1 MWSKIPLLLTK
12 PLVKVYS
19 SELGEYPVLVF
30 LNEGIIKMDTIKVA
44 KTLDA
49 KGLECPMPLL
59 KAKKA
64 IEALESGQV
73 LEILGT
79 DEGSRIDLPGWC
91 ERVGHTFMG
100 VKEETHYFKFYIK
113 KG

>member
-1 MWSKIPLLLTK
+1 
-12 PLVKVYS
+12 
-19 SELGEYPVLVF
+19 
-30 LNEGIIKMDTIKVA
+30 MDTIKIA

-49 KGLECPMPLL
+49 KGLDCPMPLL

-64 IEALESGQV
+64 IEALECGQV

-79 DEGSRIDLPGWC
+79 DEGSKIDLPGWC
-91 ERVGHTFMG
+91 ERVGHTFLG
-100 VKEETHYFKFYIK
+100 SKDEKDYYRFYIK

>member
-1 MWSKIPLLLTK
+1 MD
-12 PLVKVYS
+12 
-19 SELGEYPVLVF
+19 
-30 LNEGIIKMDTIKVA
+30 EGIINMDTIKA
-44 KTLDA
+44 DKTLDA
-49 KGLECPMPLL
+49 KGLDCPMPLL

-79 DEGSRIDLPGWC
+79 DEGSKIDLPGWC
-91 ERVGHTFMG
+91 ERVGHAFLG
-100 VKEETHYFKFYIK
+100 VKEEAKYFKFYIQ

>member
-1 MWSKIPLLLTK
+1 MD
-12 PLVKVYS
+12 
-19 SELGEYPVLVF
+19 
-30 LNEGIIKMDTIKVA
+30 LNTIKVD

-59 KAKKA
+59 KSKKA
-64 IEALESGQV
+64 IDALEPGQI
-73 LEILGT
+73 LEVLGT

-91 ERVGHTFMG
+91 ERVGHTYLG
-100 VKEETHYFKFYIK
+100 VKEEGSYFKFYIK

>member
-1 MWSKIPLLLTK
+1 M
-12 PLVKVYS
+12 
-19 SELGEYPVLVF
+19 
-30 LNEGIIKMDTIKVA
+30 NEVVVEFESIKADRVV
-44 KTLDA
+44 DA

-64 IEALESGQV
+64 IDALESGQV

-79 DEGSRIDLPGWC
+79 DEGSKVDLPGWC
-91 ERVGHTFMG
+91 KRVGHTYLG
-100 VKEETHYFKFYIK
+100 VNEQGNIFRFYIK